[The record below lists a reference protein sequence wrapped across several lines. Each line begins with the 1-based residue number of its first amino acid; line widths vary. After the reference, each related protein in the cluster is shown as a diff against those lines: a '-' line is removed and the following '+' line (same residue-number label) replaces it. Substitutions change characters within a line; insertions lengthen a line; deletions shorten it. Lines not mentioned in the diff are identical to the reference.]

1 MINRAII
8 IVLDGFGIGEL
19 PDANVYGDCGSNT
32 LEGIYNNTS
41 LKLPNMKNLG
51 LYNIDGLKI
60 DERKEYVC
68 GAYGRLAEKSCGK
81 NSPVGHWEMCG
92 YIKCPGFKIYPG
104 AFPEKLLEEFKQ
116 KTGLKGLL
124 CNEVGSGTEILKRF
138 GEEHLKTGFPIV
150 YTSADSVFQIA
161 AHEDVI
167 PVQKLY
173 EICEIARE
181 MLDKPEYNIGTV
193 IARPFIGDK
202 SDNFVRTYNRRDFES
217 STFGIN
223 MLDIIEKSDDY
234 EVIAIGKI
242 EDLFSG
248 RGITKSIHT
257 NGNADGINETI
268 DFIKQDTKGLIFT
281 NLVDFDML
289 YGHRNNIEGYAKA
302 LEYFDNK
309 IPEIM
314 KSMKD
319 TDILIITADH
329 GNDPSTPSTDHS
341 REYVPILI
349 YGKDIKENVN
359 LGTRETYADISATV
373 LDILNL
379 EKLENGISFKNEIVK
394 VDN

>member
-8 IVLDGFGIGEL
+8 IVLDGFGVGEL
-19 PDANVYGDCGSNT
+19 PDADVYGDCGSNT

-41 LKLPNMKNLG
+41 LKLPNMKDLG

-60 DERKEYVC
+60 DERKSQVK
-68 GAYGRLAEKSCGK
+68 GAYGKLAEKSCGK
-81 NSPVGHWEMCG
+81 NSPVGHWEICG
-92 YIKCPGFKIYPG
+92 YINRPGFKTYSK
-104 AFPEKLLEEFKQ
+104 AFPKEMLEEFKQ
-116 KTGLKGLL
+116 KTGLKGIL

-161 AHEDVI
+161 AHEDIISVE
-167 PVQKLY
+167 KLY
-173 EICEIARE
+173 EICKIARN

-202 SDNFVRTYNRRDFES
+202 ADNFVRTYNRKDFES
-217 STFGIN
+217 STFGVN

-248 RGITKSIHT
+248 RGITKAVHT
-257 NGNADGINETI
+257 NGNADGINQTI

-289 YGHRNNIEGYAKA
+289 YGHRNNIEGYSKA
-302 LEYFDNK
+302 LEYFDSK
-309 IPEIM
+309 LPEIM
-314 KSMKD
+314 KNMKD

-349 YGKDIKENVN
+349 YGKDVKEDVN
-359 LGTRETYADISATV
+359 LGSRETYADISATI

-379 EKLENGISFKNEIVK
+379 DKLENGKSFKNEIIK
-394 VDN
+394 SN